1 MTIGDRIK
9 LIRKSEGITQLALA
23 EKIGLKRNTIASYE
37 IGTVAP
43 SDRTISDIC
52 RAFGIDENWLRTGD
66 GDMYA
71 KLSEDT
77 QLSNF
82 MEQIKDSDDDFIK
95 GFIKKYWELT
105 DEEKAVI
112 RKMSEK

>member
-37 IGTVAP
+37 IGTVVP
-43 SDRTISDIC
+43 SDRTINNIC

-95 GFIKKYWELT
+95 GFIKKYWGLT